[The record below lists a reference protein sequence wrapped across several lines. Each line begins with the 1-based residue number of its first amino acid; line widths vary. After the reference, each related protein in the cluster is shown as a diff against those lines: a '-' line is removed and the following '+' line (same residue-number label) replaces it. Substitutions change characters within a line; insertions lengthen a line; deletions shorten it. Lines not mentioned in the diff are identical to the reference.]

1 MSQTIAAISTP
12 PAPAGLGVIRLS
24 GDEAVAVAS
33 RVFRPGRAGRDLA
46 GLKGYTAAYGHVF
59 DEEGQK
65 KVERHKRMRAGK
77 GFVTIAQPT
86 DIMQCLPALREAGG
100 GVVLLECMSNLA
112 ANEMFDTEE
121 PAGSEQVAEKIV
133 TQIGVLAQETEELV
147 IVTNNVFEDGIVYD
161 TSTMEYLRAL
171 GSINVR
177 LAERSDVVVEVIAG
191 IPVARKGKLPVAA
204 AEKQGHRQK
213 GAPACP

>member
-1 MSQTIAAISTP
+1 MFHVVTGGSGSGKSAFAEQCILDCQGNNRIYIATMYP
-12 PAPAGLGVIRLS
+12 
-24 GDEAVAVAS
+24 
-33 RVFRPGRAGRDLA
+33 
-46 GLKGYTAAYGHVF
+46 F
-59 DEEGQK
+59 DEESHRRIARHRAMWAEK
-65 KVERHKRMRAGK
+65 KFTTIERYTDLEHL
-77 GFVTIAQPT
+77 TIPQGA
-86 DIMQCLPALREAGG
+86 D
-100 GVVLLECMSNLA
+100 VLLECMSNLA

-191 IPVARKGKLPVAA
+191 IPVARKGKLPVAV

>member
-1 MSQTIAAISTP
+1 MI
-12 PAPAGLGVIRLS
+12 LVIGGS
-24 GDEAVAVAS
+24 GSGKSAYAEKVALECEKSAKH
-33 RVFRPGRAGRDLA
+33 FYLA
-46 GLKGYTAAYGHVF
+46 TMHVF
-59 DEEGQK
+59 GEEGQK
-65 KVERHKRMRAGK
+65 KVERHRRMRAGK
-77 GFVTIAQPT
+77 GFLTIEQPT
-86 DIMQCLPALREAGG
+86 DIVQCLPALRKAGG

-121 PAGSEQVAEKIV
+121 PADCEQVAEKIV
-133 TQIGVLAQETEELV
+133 TQIGRLAQETGELV

-161 TSTMEYLRAL
+161 ASTMEYLRAL

-191 IPVARKGKLPVAA
+191 IPVARKGRLPVPVAGKR
-204 AEKQGHRQK
+204 EHRQK

>member
-1 MSQTIAAISTP
+1 MI
-12 PAPAGLGVIRLS
+12 LVIGGS
-24 GDEAVAVAS
+24 GSGKSAYAEKVALECQKEK
-33 RVFRPGRAGRDLA
+33 RHFYLA
-46 GLKGYTAAYGHVF
+46 TMHVF
-59 DEEGQK
+59 GEEGQK

-77 GFVTIAQPT
+77 GFVTIEQPT
-86 DIMQCLPALREAGG
+86 DIMQCLP
-100 GVVLLECMSNLA
+100 
-112 ANEMFDTEE
+112 NEMFDTEE

-191 IPVARKGKLPVAA
+191 IPVARKGKLPVAV

>member
-1 MSQTIAAISTP
+1 MI
-12 PAPAGLGVIRLS
+12 LVIGGS
-24 GDEAVAVAS
+24 GSGKSAYAEKVALECQKEK
-33 RVFRPGRAGRDLA
+33 RHFYLA
-46 GLKGYTAAYGHVF
+46 TMHVF
-59 DEEGQK
+59 GEEGQK
-65 KVERHKRMRAGK
+65 KVQRHKRMRAGK
-77 GFVTIAQPT
+77 GFVTIEQPT
-86 DIMQCLPALREAGG
+86 DIMQ
-100 GVVLLECMSNLA
+100 CMSNLA

-191 IPVARKGKLPVAA
+191 IPVARKGKLPVAV